1 MFCKKCGKKS
11 SENQKFC
18 TSCGNEFS
26 INQNSNSKIST
37 KPKRPPMPKEQWTT
51 GRIIKTVIA
60 VVFVGGLIF
69 LKFGLGAI
77 TSIDNTAVDKNNDAL
92 TSFETGDSNQAIS
105 QLQQAS
111 NDAITND
118 TKLNTLKNLGYIHS
132 SEGQNEQ
139 ALQSFKEALT
149 YANEGSFDY
158 FLVSAE
164 IALLEGKPNAAQI
177 SYNKAYKL
185 QPNDFQINNA
195 LNLFYLDLS
204 EVAPY
209 YSDYEKA
216 LPYAQKAYDV
226 SEDLVKNTARQNL
239 GIAHFFNENYDQAI
253 SLFSYTD
260 LNKEP
265 YMAYWLGWSHA
276 AKGDETNARFYFQKA
291 VDAGIEMEQE
301 AYDYLYSN

>member
-1 MFCKKCGKKS
+1 MFCKNCGKES
-11 SENQKFC
+11 SGNQKFC
-18 TSCGNEFS
+18 TTCGNAFS
-26 INQNSNSKIST
+26 VNQDNIKIPS
-37 KPKRPPMPKEQWTT
+37 KPKRSLMPKGKGTT
-51 GRIIKTVIA
+51 GRIIKTAIVVI
-60 VVFVGGLIF
+60 FVGGLIF
-69 LKFGLGAI
+69 LNVI

-92 TSFETGDSNQAIS
+92 SSFDSGDSKQAIS

-149 YANEGSFDY
+149 YASEGSFDY
-158 FLVSAE
+158 FMVSGE
-164 IALLEGKPNAAQI
+164 IAMIEGKPNAALL
-177 SYNKAYKL
+177 SYNKAYDL
-185 QPNDFQINNA
+185 RPNDFQINNA

-209 YSDYEKA
+209 YSDYVKS
-216 LPYAQKAYDV
+216 LQYAQKAHDV

-253 SLFSYTD
+253 SYFSYTD

-265 YMAYWLGWSHA
+265 YMAYWLGWA
-276 AKGDETNARFYFQKA
+276 YTAKEDKTNAKFYFQKA
-291 VDAGIEMEQE
+291 VDAGIEIEQE